1 MYNVVF
7 KFSLF
12 LYNFIFFIK
21 TSSFIQP
28 YNNKFC
34 SIFGIYP
41 PWSRHLSKATNAVS
55 HLQLL
60 HKTVVEI
67 NDRINPNANAN
78 NSSSLG
84 SDDLRWT
91 EEEVI
96 EMAIGDPVIFAQELS
111 SKVEAVIEEELN
123 RQVRHNVSIDLIS
136 KYRINSP

>member
-123 RQVRHNVSIDLIS
+123 RQVRHIVSIDLIC
-136 KYRINSP
+136 